1 MRRAE
6 NDEYECDV
14 LAQEYSYLSFSIG
27 RMPVHPK
34 KQNVSW
40 DEHVQSH
47 IMCNNIKYKRK
58 QFMKNV
64 NKKSW
69 INAVI
74 ICVMAIFLVWYTSSA
89 YSNMDDI
96 ISHTETIAD
105 DTSASREADNK
116 TADEKTADEKTA
128 DGKTTTGKNAEDIN
142 VVSDV
147 TDLTETFDTILN
159 YATKTTCQ
167 GCSIDE
173 SFLLWLDARYGD
185 AAVIDIAYEL
195 SQGNSKP
202 EVWYD
207 NTGESIRVLWLRYC
221 RDLSYSTYMLDN
233 VVWLDDINAVDVDT
247 DKNVITDKTITIDLV
262 GDINLADDWYTM
274 EAAAQRGGV
283 SDCISE
289 NAQSELASADISVV
303 NNEFVY
309 EDGETPLTGKT
320 YTFGAATENV
330 KLLKIFSADLVT
342 LANNHVYDYGE
353 EGLISTLDTLD
364 GAEIPYV
371 GAGRNLEE
379 ASAIKYF
386 VVKGRKIAFVS
397 ATEIEKFAKY
407 TKEATENSPGVI
419 KTIDTSL
426 FCSVIAEAKANADY
440 VVACVHWG
448 IEGKND
454 FEAEQRRMAED
465 YVKAGAD
472 VVIGGHPHRLQG
484 VEFIEDTPVAYSLGN
499 FWFSTGTIYT
509 TIAQIRIDESGE
521 LSLYMIPCIQ
531 QNLTTSILTED
542 AEIDDFYKYVADV
555 SYGVG
560 IDADG
565 RFYNSFEVIKDESV
579 NENTNSDYSNAG
591 KLNYSNAADKIM
603 AESNITDDN
612 ITEDIFKYRSG
623 TAYAVHSDL
632 VDLEGRPIDI
642 VGNLQ

>member
-1 MRRAE
+1 
-6 NDEYECDV
+6 
-14 LAQEYSYLSFSIG
+14 
-27 RMPVHPK
+27 
-34 KQNVSW
+34 
-40 DEHVQSH
+40 
-47 IMCNNIKYKRK
+47 
-58 QFMKNV
+58 MKNV

-89 YSNMDDI
+89 YSNMDDT

-105 DTSASREADNK
+105 DTAASREADNK
-116 TADEKTADEKTA
+116 TADEKAADEKTA

-159 YATKTTCQ
+159 YATKTTCK

-185 AAVIDIAYEL
+185 AAIIDIAYEL
-195 SQGNSKP
+195 SHGNSKA
-202 EVWYD
+202 EIWYN
-207 NTGESIRVLWLRYC
+207 NTGASIRVLWLRYC
-221 RDLSYSTYMLDN
+221 RDLNYSTYMLDN
-233 VVWLDDINAVDVDT
+233 VVWLDDMNAVDVDT
-247 DKNVITDKTITIDLV
+247 DKNVITDKTIKIDLV

-274 EAAAQRGGV
+274 DAATQRGGV

-309 EDGETPLTGKT
+309 EDGETPLAGKT

-371 GAGRNLEE
+371 GAGRNFEE

-426 FCSVIAEAKANADY
+426 FCNIIAEAKANADY
-440 VVACVHWG
+440 VIACVHWG

-509 TIAQIRIDESGE
+509 TIAQIRIDGSGE

-531 QNLTTSILTED
+531 QNLTTSILTEE
-542 AEIDDFYKYVADV
+542 AEIDDFYKYVADA

-565 RFYNSFEVIKDESV
+565 KFYNSFKVIKDESV
-579 NENTNSDYSNAG
+579 NEKTNSDYSNAG

-603 AESNITDDN
+603 TESNITDDN
-612 ITEDIFKYRSG
+612 ITADIFKYRSG

>member
-1 MRRAE
+1 
-6 NDEYECDV
+6 
-14 LAQEYSYLSFSIG
+14 
-27 RMPVHPK
+27 
-34 KQNVSW
+34 
-40 DEHVQSH
+40 
-47 IMCNNIKYKRK
+47 
-58 QFMKNV
+58 MKNV
-64 NKKSW
+64 NNKSW

-89 YSNMDDI
+89 YSNMDDT

-105 DTSASREADNK
+105 DTAASREADNK
-116 TADEKTADEKTA
+116 TADEKAADEKTA

-159 YATKTTCQ
+159 YATKTTCK

-185 AAVIDIAYEL
+185 AAIIDIAYEL
-195 SQGNSKP
+195 SHGNSKA
-202 EVWYD
+202 EIWYD
-207 NTGESIRVLWLRYC
+207 NTGASIRVLWLRYC
-221 RDLSYSTYMLDN
+221 RDLNYSTYMLDN
-233 VVWLDDINAVDVDT
+233 VVWLDDMNAVDVDT
-247 DKNVITDKTITIDLV
+247 DKNVITDKTIKIDLV

-274 EAAAQRGGV
+274 DAATQRGGV

-309 EDGETPLTGKT
+309 EDGETPLAGKT

-371 GAGRNLEE
+371 GAGRNFEE

-386 VVKGRKIAFVS
+386 VVKGKKIAFVS

-426 FCSVIAEAKANADY
+426 FCGVIAEAKANADY

-509 TIAQIRIDESGE
+509 TIAQIRIDGSGE

-531 QNLTTSILTED
+531 QNLTTSILTEE

-565 RFYNSFEVIKDESV
+565 KFYNSFKVIKDESV
-579 NENTNSDYSNAG
+579 NEKTNSDYSNAG

-603 AESNITDDN
+603 TESNMTESNITDDN
-612 ITEDIFKYRSG
+612 ITADIFKYRSG

>member
-1 MRRAE
+1 
-6 NDEYECDV
+6 
-14 LAQEYSYLSFSIG
+14 
-27 RMPVHPK
+27 
-34 KQNVSW
+34 
-40 DEHVQSH
+40 
-47 IMCNNIKYKRK
+47 MCNNIKYKRK

-89 YSNMDDI
+89 YSNMDDT

-105 DTSASREADNK
+105 DTAASREADNK
-116 TADEKTADEKTA
+116 TADEKAADEKTA

-159 YATKTTCQ
+159 YATKTTCK

-185 AAVIDIAYEL
+185 AAIIDIAYEL
-195 SQGNSKP
+195 SHGNSKA
-202 EVWYD
+202 EIWYD
-207 NTGESIRVLWLRYC
+207 NTGASIRVLWLRYC
-221 RDLSYSTYMLDN
+221 RDLNYSTYMLDN
-233 VVWLDDINAVDVDT
+233 VVWLDDMNAVDVDT
-247 DKNVITDKTITIDLV
+247 DKNVITDKTIKIDLV

-274 EAAAQRGGV
+274 DAATQRGGV

-309 EDGETPLTGKT
+309 EDGETPLAGKT

-330 KLLKIFSADLVT
+330 RLLKIFSADLVT

-371 GAGRNLEE
+371 GAGRNFEE

-386 VVKGRKIAFVS
+386 VVKGKKIAFVS

-426 FCSVIAEAKANADY
+426 FCGVIAEAKANADY
-440 VVACVHWG
+440 VIACVHWG

-509 TIAQIRIDESGE
+509 TIAQIRIDGSGE

-531 QNLTTSILTED
+531 QNLTTSILTEE

-565 RFYNSFEVIKDESV
+565 KFYNSFKVIKDESV
-579 NENTNSDYSNAG
+579 NEKTNSDYSNAG

-603 AESNITDDN
+603 TESNITDDN
-612 ITEDIFKYRSG
+612 ITADIFKYRSG

>member
-1 MRRAE
+1 
-6 NDEYECDV
+6 
-14 LAQEYSYLSFSIG
+14 
-27 RMPVHPK
+27 
-34 KQNVSW
+34 
-40 DEHVQSH
+40 
-47 IMCNNIKYKRK
+47 MCNNIKYKRK

-74 ICVMAIFLVWYTSSA
+74 ICVMAIFLVRYTSSA
-89 YSNMDDI
+89 YSNKDDI

-105 DTSASREADNK
+105 DTAASREADNK
-116 TADEKTADEKTA
+116 TADGKTAGEKTADEKTA
-128 DGKTTTGKNAEDIN
+128 YGKTTTDKNAEDIN
-142 VVSDV
+142 VVSDTTGKIKFH

-173 SFLLWLDARYGD
+173 SFLLWLDARCGD
-185 AAVIDIAYEL
+185 AAILDIAYEL
-195 SQGNSKP
+195 SHGNSKP

-233 VVWLDDINAVDVDT
+233 VVWLDDMNAVDADT

-274 EAAAQRGGV
+274 EAATQRGGV

-289 NAQSELASADISVV
+289 NAQSELAAADISVV

-309 EDGETPLTGKT
+309 EDGETPLAGKT

-364 GAEIPYV
+364 DAEIPYV
-371 GAGRNLEE
+371 GAGRNLAE

-454 FEAEQRRMAED
+454 FESEQRRMAED

-531 QNLTTSILTED
+531 QNLTTSILTEE

-565 RFYNSFEVIKDESV
+565 RFYNSFEVIKGESV

-603 AESNITDDN
+603 TESNITDDN

>member
-1 MRRAE
+1 
-6 NDEYECDV
+6 
-14 LAQEYSYLSFSIG
+14 
-27 RMPVHPK
+27 
-34 KQNVSW
+34 
-40 DEHVQSH
+40 
-47 IMCNNIKYKRK
+47 
-58 QFMKNV
+58 MKNV

-69 INAVI
+69 INAAI
-74 ICVMAIFLVWYTSSA
+74 ICAMTIFLVWYTSSA
-89 YSNMDDI
+89 YSNMDEAM
-96 ISHTETIAD
+96 SHTETVAD
-105 DTSASREADNK
+105 DTTTSRVTDDK
-116 TADEKTADEKTA
+116 TTDS
-128 DGKTTTGKNAEDIN
+128 KTTTSKNAEDIN
-142 VVSDV
+142 TVSDATNIEKV
-147 TDLTETFDTILN
+147 ETKNTNNENDADTTTGKIKSHTDRTEAFATILN

-173 SFLLWLDARYGD
+173 SFLLWLEARYGD

-289 NAQSELASADISVV
+289 NARSELAAADISVV

-309 EDGETPLTGKT
+309 EDGETPLAGKT

-531 QNLTTSILTED
+531 QNLTTSILTEE

-591 KLNYSNAADKIM
+591 KLNYGNASDKIRI
-603 AESNITDDN
+603 ESNITDDN

>member
-1 MRRAE
+1 
-6 NDEYECDV
+6 
-14 LAQEYSYLSFSIG
+14 
-27 RMPVHPK
+27 
-34 KQNVSW
+34 
-40 DEHVQSH
+40 
-47 IMCNNIKYKRK
+47 MCNNIKYKRK

-89 YSNMDDI
+89 YSNMDDT

-105 DTSASREADNK
+105 DTAASREADDK
-116 TADEKTADEKTA
+116 TADEKAADEKTA
-128 DGKTTTGKNAEDIN
+128 DGKTTIGKNAEDIN

-159 YATKTTCQ
+159 YATKTTCK

-185 AAVIDIAYEL
+185 AAIIDIAYEL
-195 SQGNSKP
+195 SHGNSKA
-202 EVWYD
+202 EIWYD
-207 NTGESIRVLWLRYC
+207 NTGASIRVLWLRYC
-221 RDLSYSTYMLDN
+221 RDLNYSTYMLDN
-233 VVWLDDINAVDVDT
+233 VVWLDDMNAAETDT
-247 DKNVITDKTITIDLV
+247 ATGKTANESSDKTIKIDLV

-274 EAAAQRGGV
+274 DAATQRGGV

-309 EDGETPLTGKT
+309 EDGETPLAGKT

-426 FCSVIAEAKANADY
+426 FCGVIAEAKANADY

-509 TIAQIRIDESGE
+509 TIAQIRIDGSGE

-531 QNLTTSILTED
+531 QNLTTSILTEE

-565 RFYNSFEVIKDESV
+565 KFYNSFKVIKDESV
-579 NENTNSDYSNAG
+579 NEKTNSDYFNAG

-603 AESNITDDN
+603 TESNITDNNITDNNITDDN

>member
-1 MRRAE
+1 
-6 NDEYECDV
+6 
-14 LAQEYSYLSFSIG
+14 
-27 RMPVHPK
+27 
-34 KQNVSW
+34 
-40 DEHVQSH
+40 
-47 IMCNNIKYKRK
+47 MCNNIKYKRK

-74 ICVMAIFLVWYTSSA
+74 ICVMAIFLVWYISSA
-89 YSNMDDI
+89 YSNMDDT

-105 DTSASREADNK
+105 DTAASREADNK
-116 TADEKTADEKTA
+116 TADEKAADEKTA
-128 DGKTTTGKNAEDIN
+128 DGKTITGRNAEDIN
-142 VVSDV
+142 VVSDTTGKIKFH

-185 AAVIDIAYEL
+185 AAIIDIAYEL
-195 SQGNSKP
+195 SHGNSKA
-202 EVWYD
+202 EIWYD
-207 NTGESIRVLWLRYC
+207 NTGASIRVLWLRYC
-221 RDLSYSTYMLDN
+221 RDLNYSTYMLDN
-233 VVWLDDINAVDVDT
+233 VVWLDDMNAVDVDT
-247 DKNVITDKTITIDLV
+247 DKNVITDKTIKIDLV

-274 EAAAQRGGV
+274 DAATQRGGV

-289 NAQSELASADISVV
+289 NAQFELASADISVV

-309 EDGETPLTGKT
+309 EDGETPLAGKT

-426 FCSVIAEAKANADY
+426 FCNVIAEAKANADY

-509 TIAQIRIDESGE
+509 TIAQIRIDGSGE

-531 QNLTTSILTED
+531 QNLTTSILTEE

-565 RFYNSFEVIKDESV
+565 KFYNSFNVIKDESV
-579 NENTNSDYSNAG
+579 NEKTNSDYSNAG

-603 AESNITDDN
+603 TESNITDNNITDDN

>member
-1 MRRAE
+1 
-6 NDEYECDV
+6 
-14 LAQEYSYLSFSIG
+14 
-27 RMPVHPK
+27 
-34 KQNVSW
+34 
-40 DEHVQSH
+40 
-47 IMCNNIKYKRK
+47 MCNNIKYKRK

-69 INAVI
+69 INAAI

-89 YSNMDDI
+89 YSNMDNI

-105 DTSASREADNK
+105 DTAASREADNK
-116 TADEKTADEKTA
+116 TADEKAADEKTA

-147 TDLTETFDTILN
+147 TDLTDTFDTILN
-159 YATKTTCQ
+159 YATKTTCK

-185 AAVIDIAYEL
+185 AAIIDIAYEL
-195 SQGNSKP
+195 SHGNSKA
-202 EVWYD
+202 EIWYD
-207 NTGESIRVLWLRYC
+207 NTGASIRVLWLRYC
-221 RDLSYSTYMLDN
+221 RDLNYSTYMLDN
-233 VVWLDDINAVDVDT
+233 VVWLDDMNAADVDT
-247 DKNVITDKTITIDLV
+247 DKTIKIDLV

-274 EAAAQRGGV
+274 DAATQRGGV

-309 EDGETPLTGKT
+309 EDGETPLAGKT

-371 GAGRNLEE
+371 GAGRNIEE

-426 FCSVIAEAKANADY
+426 FCNVIAEAKANADY

-509 TIAQIRIDESGE
+509 TIAQIRIDGSGE

-531 QNLTTSILTED
+531 QNLTTSILTEE

-565 RFYNSFEVIKDESV
+565 KFYNSFNVIKDESV
-579 NENTNSDYSNAG
+579 NEKTNSDYSNAG

-603 AESNITDDN
+603 TESNITDDN